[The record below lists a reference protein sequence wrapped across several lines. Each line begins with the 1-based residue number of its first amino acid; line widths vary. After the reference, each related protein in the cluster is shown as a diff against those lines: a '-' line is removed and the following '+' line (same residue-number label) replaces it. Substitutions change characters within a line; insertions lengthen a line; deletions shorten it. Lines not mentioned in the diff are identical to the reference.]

1 MKAISFIISLAILLV
16 LGVSGNPLKSDF
28 ISGFEQGVLLRQ
40 NPDLALSEHECPK
53 PAKAKKLRLDQINNI
68 LEPLKGMAKMTRD

>member
-28 ISGFEQGVLLRQ
+28 ISGFDQGVLLRQ
-40 NPDLALSEHECPK
+40 NPDLA
-53 PAKAKKLRLDQINNI
+53 
-68 LEPLKGMAKMTRD
+68 